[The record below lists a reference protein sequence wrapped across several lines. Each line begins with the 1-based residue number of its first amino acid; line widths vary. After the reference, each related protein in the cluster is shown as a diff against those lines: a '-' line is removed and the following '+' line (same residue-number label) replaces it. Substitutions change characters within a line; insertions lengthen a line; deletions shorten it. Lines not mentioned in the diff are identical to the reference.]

1 MSIKEVVVYCPVDE
15 IVRLPV
21 GNDDSRGRVAEIPF
35 RSRKFQLILEKQ
47 KFFFKSFVIF
57 KSVLIQVGFNSST
70 VQQFNSSTA

>member
-47 KFFFKSFVIF
+47 KILF
-57 KSVLIQVGFNSST
+57 
-70 VQQFNSSTA
+70 